1 MAESSS
7 YVCRTEDWL
16 RQILT
21 TERRTDLPAVPSRP
35 APLGSVFEPQGKL
48 IGFDQTT
55 NVILSDS
62 VERIFSPDEPVI
74 EEPLGVEIVRG
85 DNIVSLLVYPTLIGS
100 VDEEA
105 DKEIDLSTIRA
116 HPLADVTH

>member
-1 MAESSS
+1 MLLSQDARRITMSALTA
-7 YVCRTEDWL
+7 YVDKQVLVVTQDGRV
-16 RQILT
+16 I
-21 TERRTDLPAVPSRP
+21 V
-35 APLGSVFEPQGKL
+35 GKL
-48 IGFDQTT
+48 MGFDQTT
-55 NVILSDS
+55 NIILAES

-85 DNIVSLLVYPTLIGS
+85 DNITLIGAL
-100 VDEEA
+100 DEEA